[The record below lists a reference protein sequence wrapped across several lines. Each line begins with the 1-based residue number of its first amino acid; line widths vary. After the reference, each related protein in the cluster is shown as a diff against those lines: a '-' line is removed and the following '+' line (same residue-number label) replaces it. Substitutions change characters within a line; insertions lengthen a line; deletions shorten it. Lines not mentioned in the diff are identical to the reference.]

1 MRRQFLAVA
10 AVLGS
15 LALAAPAAQQKREV
29 VSIEAKPPGQKT
41 AVAAIE
47 PRSGSSVEGTAVFT
61 ETDGQVTV
69 RLELRKLPPGVHAV
83 HLHEVGDCTAPDAS
97 SAGSHW
103 NPTQVEHGKWGTPP
117 FHLGD
122 IGNIAA
128 ASDGSA
134 AFAMTTDQ
142 WRIGDG
148 STRDI
153 VGRSLVVH
161 EKADDFK
168 TQPTGAAGGRIGC
181 GVVRIGS

>member
-1 MRRQFLAVA
+1 MRRRVLAVA
-10 AVLGS
+10 AAAGS
-15 LALAAPAAQQKREV
+15 LALAVSTAQDKREV
-29 VSIEAKPPGQKT
+29 VSIEARPPGEKT
-41 AVAAIE
+41 AVATIE
-47 PRSGSSVEGTAVFT
+47 PRSGSSVEGRAVFT
-61 ETDGQVTV
+61 QTDGQVTL

-103 NPTQVEHGKWGTPP
+103 NPTRAEHGKWGAVP

-122 IGNIAA
+122 IGNVSA

-142 WRIGDG
+142 WRVGDG
-148 STRDI
+148 STRDV
-153 VGRSLVVH
+153 VGRSVVVH

-181 GVVRIGS
+181 GVVRLDS